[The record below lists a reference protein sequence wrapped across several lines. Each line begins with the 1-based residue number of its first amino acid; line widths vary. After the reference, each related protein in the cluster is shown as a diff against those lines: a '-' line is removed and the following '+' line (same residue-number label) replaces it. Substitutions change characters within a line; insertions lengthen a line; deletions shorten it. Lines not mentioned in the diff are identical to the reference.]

1 MPQIK
6 FFKGLESDLPGL
18 ERKINTWMMEP
29 GIRIINVFGNL
40 APQTT
45 PPAPKPAG
53 TLVTQSGYGD
63 SDVLI
68 AVLYEKV

>member
-1 MPQIK
+1 MPQMK
-6 FFKGLESDLPGL
+6 FFKGLESDLAGL

-29 GIRIINVFGNL
+29 GIRVINVFGNI
-40 APQTT
+40 
-45 PPAPKPAG
+45 APKTSPVTEPTG

-68 AVLYEKV
+68 AVLYEKL

>member
-1 MPQIK
+1 MPQMK

-18 ERKINTWMMEP
+18 EKKINTWMMEP
-29 GIRIINVFGNL
+29 GIRVINVFGNI
-40 APQTT
+40 APQTGT
-45 PPAPKPAG
+45 QAKPPG
-53 TLVTQSGYGD
+53 SLVTQSGYGD

>member
-1 MPQIK
+1 MPQMK
-6 FFKGLESDLPGL
+6 FFKGLESDLAGL

-29 GIRIINVFGNL
+29 GIRVINVFGNI
-40 APQTT
+40 AAQTA
-45 PPAPKPAG
+45 PAPKATG
-53 TLVTQSGYGD
+53 TIVTQSGYGD